1 MKQRT
6 LINQKRVRCLSFR
19 TVLLNQDICE
29 DIKRKSLLCDL
40 SPSLVNTLN
49 GYIKILTYI
58 YIFFSVYLFECN
70 FIYLF
75 LLRGLDSCPV
85 LIGLQQ

>member
-6 LINQKRVRCLSFR
+6 LINQKRVHCLSLR

-40 SPSLVNTLN
+40 CSSLVNTLN
-49 GYIKILTYI
+49 SLCLKNINHISI
-58 YIFFSVYLFECN
+58 YSFQ
-70 FIYLF
+70 FIYLNAILF
-75 LLRGLDSCPV
+75 IYFP
-85 LIGLQQ
+85 